1 MQERGPTMNEELL
14 IGVLALQGDI
24 EENKRAVTN
33 ALEEMN
39 QKGKVVSVRY
49 PEEIM
54 KIDGLIIPGGESTVM
69 GLLIAIKNGLL
80 DSINKALQKRLP
92 VMGTCAGMIILAKR
106 SYDRVV
112 GNKKQLLLGAL
123 DIEIERNSFGRQ
135 YDSFESNLDISGIG
149 NDFKGIFI
157 RAPSVISTGPEVQIL
172 SRFDGKIVAVQQEN
186 IIGTSFHPEL
196 SGDNRMHKLFIEL
209 IAKWKKSNNHN

>member
-1 MQERGPTMNEELL
+1 
-14 IGVLALQGDI
+14 
-24 EENKRAVTN
+24 
-33 ALEEMN
+33 
-39 QKGKVVSVRY
+39 
-49 PEEIM
+49 
-54 KIDGLIIPGGESTVM
+54 
-69 GLLIAIKNGLL
+69 
-80 DSINKALQKRLP
+80 
-92 VMGTCAGMIILAKR
+92 MGTCAGMIILAKQ

-135 YDSFESNLDISGIG
+135 YDSFESDLEISGIG

-157 RAPSVISTGPEVQIL
+157 RAPSVISAGPQVQIL
-172 SRFDGKIVAVQQEN
+172 SKFDGKIVAVQQEN

-209 IAKWKKSNNHN
+209 IAKWKKANNQ

>member
-1 MQERGPTMNEELL
+1 MNEELL
-14 IGVLALQGDI
+14 IGVLALQGDV
-24 EENKRAVTN
+24 EENIRAATN

-39 QKGKVVSVRY
+39 QKGKVISVRY

-92 VMGTCAGMIILAKR
+92 VMGTCAGMIVLAKR

-157 RAPSVISTGPEVQIL
+157 RAPSVISTGPQVQIL

-196 SGDNRMHKLFIEL
+196 SGDNRMHKLFIEQ
-209 IAKWKKSNNHN
+209 ITKWKKSNNNN

>member
-1 MQERGPTMNEELL
+1 LNNELL
-14 IGVLALQGDI
+14 VGVLALQGDV
-24 EENKRAVTN
+24 EENIKATTD
-33 ALEEMN
+33 ALREMN
-39 QKGKVVSVRY
+39 LKGKVISVRY
-49 PEEIM
+49 PDEIL
-54 KIDGLIIPGGESTVM
+54 KVDGLIIPGGESTVM
-69 GLLIAIKNGLL
+69 GLLLSIKHGLL
-80 DSINKALQKRLP
+80 DSITKVLQNRIP
-92 VMGTCAGMIILAKR
+92 IMGTCAGMIVLAKQ

-135 YDSFESNLDISGIG
+135 YDSFESNLEISGIG

-157 RAPSVISTGPEVQIL
+157 RAPSVISAGPQVQIL
-172 SRFDGKIVAVQQEN
+172 SKFDGKIVAVQQEN

-209 IAKWKKSNNHN
+209 IAKWKKANNQ

>member
-1 MQERGPTMNEELL
+1 MNDELL
-14 IGVLALQGDI
+14 IGVLALQGDV
-24 EENKRAVTN
+24 EENIKAATE

-39 QKGKVVSVRY
+39 QKGKVISIRY

-80 DSINKALQKRLP
+80 DSISKVLQKGLP
-92 VMGTCAGMIILAKR
+92 IMGICAGMIVLAKN

-123 DIEIERNSFGRQ
+123 DIDVERNSFGRQ
-135 YDSFESNLDISGIG
+135 YNSFESKLEISGIG
-149 NDFKGIFI
+149 NDFRGIFI
-157 RAPSVISTGPEVQIL
+157 RAPSVISAGPQVQIMGK
-172 SRFDGKIVAVQQEN
+172 FDGKIVAVRQEN

-196 SGDNRMHKLFIEL
+196 SGDNRMHKLFIES
-209 IAKWKKSNNHN
+209 ITKWKKAKNR

>member
-1 MQERGPTMNEELL
+1 MNEELL

-24 EENKRAVTN
+24 EENIKAATN
-33 ALEEMN
+33 ALAEMN
-39 QKGKVVSVRY
+39 QKGKVISVRY

-92 VMGTCAGMIILAKR
+92 IMGTCAGMIVLAKR

-135 YDSFESNLDISGIG
+135 YDSFESNLEISGIG

-157 RAPSVISTGPEVQIL
+157 RAPSVISTGPQVQIL

-186 IIGTSFHPEL
+186 IVGTSFHPEL

-209 IAKWKKSNNHN
+209 IAKSKKSNNNN

>member
-1 MQERGPTMNEELL
+1 MNDELL

-24 EENKRAVTN
+24 EENIRAAIN

-39 QKGKVVSVRY
+39 QKGNIISVRY

-80 DSINKALQKRLP
+80 DSINSALQKRLP
-92 VMGTCAGMIILAKR
+92 VMGTCAGMIVLAKR

-135 YDSFESNLDISGIG
+135 YESFETNLDISGIG

-157 RAPSVISTGPEVQIL
+157 RAPSVISTGPQVQVL

-209 IAKWKKSNNHN
+209 IAKWKKTNNRH